1 MVPICLIQACQG
13 GPMQNLNEPVR
24 ARYSYRPKQRYCPV
38 CHSILKRS
46 HILWRKCLILLTGP
60 IDVTSWTYGCP
71 DATCAGTRE
80 TYASEEAE
88 TLHLKH
94 RRFGRD
100 VIVHVGYHRFWYHRT
115 MYEIHEWLT
124 QDMGLAVSKRQV
136 LNLIAD
142 FLALLR
148 AAQPAK
154 VRDQLKTL
162 THRPPLGK
170 RWIVGLDG
178 MQPEKGNT
186 CLYIVRELQLD
197 LTLLAE
203 NLDDSSDA
211 TIRARLLQPLK
222 DLAEEMDLTWYGIVS
237 DAQESIRTAVS
248 KELPGVPHQAC
259 QSHCL
264 CKAGE
269 LTFQA
274 DRNMKKRL
282 KASFRQRLKRLERR
296 IERLPENDSFRPVL
310 ADYADAMR
318 ATLLEGGI
326 APFQLG
332 GVRVFDDLNALAASL
347 ARCQEKGGTYF
358 CVA

>member
-1 MVPICLIQACQG
+1 
-13 GPMQNLNEPVR
+13 MQNLNESAKVPR
-24 ARYSYRPKQRYCPV
+24 RSYRPKQRLCPI
-38 CHSILKRS
+38 CHSVLKRS
-46 HILWRKCLILLTGP
+46 HILWRKRLIFLTGP
-60 IDVTSWTYGCP
+60 VDVTSRAYRCP
-71 DATCAGTRE
+71 DTTCAGANE
-80 TYASEEAE
+80 EHSSEEAE

-100 VIVHVGYHRFWYHRT
+100 VIVHVGYRRFWYHQT
-115 MYEIHEWLT
+115 MYEIHDWLT
-124 QDMGLAVSKRQV
+124 QDLGLTISERQV

-154 VRDQLKTL
+154 VRAQLKTL
-162 THRPPLGK
+162 K

-178 MQPEKGNT
+178 MQPEKGNA

-203 NLDDSSDA
+203 NLDDSSDM

-222 DLAEEMDLTWYGIVS
+222 GLAREMGLSWHGVVS

-248 KELPGVPHQAC
+248 KDLPGVPHQAC

-264 CKAGE
+264 RDAGD

-282 KASFRQRLKRLERR
+282 KATFRQRLRRVERR
-296 IERLPENDSFRPVL
+296 IERLPETDSYRPVL
-310 ADYADAMR
+310 ADYADAMHS
-318 ATLLEGGI
+318 TLLEGGV
-326 APFQLG
+326 APFELG
-332 GVRVFDDLNALAASL
+332 GVRVFDDLTALATSL
-347 ARCQEKGGTYF
+347 ARCQKKGGTCF

>member
-1 MVPICLIQACQG
+1 MLD
-13 GPMQNLNEPVR
+13 GPVL
-24 ARYSYRPKQRYCPV
+24 
-38 CHSILKRS
+38 
-46 HILWRKCLILLTGP
+46 
-60 IDVTSWTYGCP
+60 VTSWGYHCP
-71 DATCAGTRE
+71 NPDCPEQE
-80 TYASEEAE
+80 TICRSVEAE
-88 TLHLKH
+88 KLHLRKKQ
-94 RRFGRD
+94 FGRD
-100 VIVHVGYHRFWYHRT
+100 VIVHIGYRRFWYHQT

-124 QDMGLAVSKRQV
+124 QDLGLSVSERQV

-154 VRDQLKTL
+154 VRDRLKAL
-162 THRPPLGK
+162 TQSSSLGK

-222 DLAEEMDLTWYGIVS
+222 DLAEEMDLSWYGIVS

-274 DRNMKKRL
+274 DRNMKKCL
-282 KASFRQRLKRLERR
+282 KASFRQRLKCLERR
-296 IERLPENDSFRPVL
+296 IERLPENDPFRPVL

-347 ARCQEKGGTYF
+347 ARCREKGGTYF

>member
-1 MVPICLIQACQG
+1 MLD
-13 GPMQNLNEPVR
+13 GPVL
-24 ARYSYRPKQRYCPV
+24 
-38 CHSILKRS
+38 
-46 HILWRKCLILLTGP
+46 
-60 IDVTSWTYGCP
+60 VTSWGYHCP
-71 DATCAGTRE
+71 NPDCPEQE
-80 TYASEEAE
+80 TIYRSVEAE
-88 TLHLKH
+88 KLHLRKKQ
-94 RRFGRD
+94 FGRD
-100 VIVHVGYHRFWYHRT
+100 VIVHIGYRRFWYHQT

-124 QDMGLAVSKRQV
+124 QDLGLSVSERQV

-154 VRDQLKTL
+154 VRDRLKT
-162 THRPPLGK
+162 HPQSSSLGK
-170 RWIVGLDG
+170 QWIVGLDG

-222 DLAEEMDLTWYGIVS
+222 ALAEEIGLSWYGIVS

-248 KELPGVPHQAC
+248 KELPDVPHQAC

-296 IERLPENDSFRPVL
+296 IERLPENDPFQPVL

>member
-1 MVPICLIQACQG
+1 MQGLDGLNKVPRHSYLPEKSLCLICRT
-13 GPMQNLNEPVR
+13 PV
-24 ARYSYRPKQRYCPV
+24 
-38 CHSILKRS
+38 KRS
-46 HILWRKCLILLTGP
+46 HILWRKELILLTGP
-60 IDVTSWTYGCP
+60 VEAISWAYRCP
-71 DATCAGTRE
+71 DPACAGAE
-80 TYASEEAE
+80 KVHFSAEAE

-100 VIVHVGYHRFWYHRT
+100 VVVHVGYRRFWYHQT
-115 MYEIHEWLT
+115 MYEIHEWLIR
-124 QDMGLAVSKRQV
+124 DLGLTVSDRHV

-154 VRDQLKTL
+154 VRAQLKL
-162 THRPPLGK
+162 LK
-170 RWIVGLDG
+170 QLIVGLDG

-211 TIRARLLQPLK
+211 TLRARLLQPLK
-222 DLAEEMDLTWYGIVS
+222 ALAEEMGLSWHGVVS

-264 CKAGE
+264 RKAGD

-282 KASFRQRLKRLERR
+282 KASFRQRLRRVEQR
-296 IERLPENDSFRPVL
+296 IERLPEADPFRPVL

-318 ATLLEGGI
+318 TTLLEGGV
-326 APFQLG
+326 APFALG
-332 GVRVFDDLNALAASL
+332 GMRVFDDLTALAASL
-347 ARCQEKGGTYF
+347 TRCQEKGGMCF
-358 CVA
+358 CVV